1 MIATERSDL
10 SLPSGVTTRIDL
22 SLQSARKAR
31 KAISTKPKA
40 ETTDNSAIALAEKKK
55 RDAERKASVTE
66 KKEGA
71 KAVEKKD
78 CAKAGDKKTNP
89 KSQELTAE
97 QARVLE

>member
-1 MIATERSDL
+1 MIATERSNL
-10 SLPSGVTTRIDL
+10 SLPSGLTTRIDL

-40 ETTDNSAIALAEKKK
+40 ETTDNSTIALVEKKK

-66 KKEGA
+66 KKESV

-78 CAKAGDKKTNP
+78 CAKAGDKKAKP
-89 KSQELTAE
+89 KSQEVTAD
-97 QARVLE
+97 RLVF